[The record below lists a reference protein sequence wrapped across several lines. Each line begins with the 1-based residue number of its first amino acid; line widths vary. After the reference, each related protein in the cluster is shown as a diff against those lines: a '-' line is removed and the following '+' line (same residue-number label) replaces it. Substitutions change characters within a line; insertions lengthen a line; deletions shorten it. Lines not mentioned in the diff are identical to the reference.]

1 VHWRR
6 ILAIVRKD
14 LAAVRRSRTVL
25 LPLVL
30 VPLVF
35 FVLMPVAIGLL
46 ARFLPIDESD
56 AQDLERLLR
65 ALPAAER
72 ERFQALHPGQQLAV
86 IFFSYQFAPLI
97 LIVPLATTMV
107 IAADG
112 IAGERERR
120 TLEALLVT
128 PVRDEELFLGKV
140 LAAALPASLVDWIG
154 ATIAALL
161 AIAVSGI
168 GPPLLPSLSW
178 LILAYLGG
186 PGVAVFGLSIVVLI
200 SSRVR
205 GMQEVS
211 QLSGLVAIPL
221 IGLIVAQGSG
231 LFLLDWR
238 LALAGSL
245 VIWGI
250 AALLLRVGR
259 RSFQREALLRL
270 G

>member
-1 VHWRR
+1 
-6 ILAIVRKD
+6 
-14 LAAVRRSRTVL
+14 
-25 LPLVL
+25 
-30 VPLVF
+30 
-35 FVLMPVAIGLL
+35 
-46 ARFLPIDESD
+46 
-56 AQDLERLLR
+56 
-65 ALPAAER
+65 
-72 ERFQALHPGQQLAV
+72 
-86 IFFSYQFAPLI
+86 
-97 LIVPLATTMV
+97 
-107 IAADG
+107 
-112 IAGERERR
+112 
-120 TLEALLVT
+120 
-128 PVRDEELFLGKV
+128 
-140 LAAALPASLVDWIG
+140 
-154 ATIAALL
+154 
-161 AIAVSGI
+161 
-168 GPPLLPSLSW
+168 
-178 LILAYLGG
+178 
-186 PGVAVFGLSIVVLI
+186 VAVFGLSIVVLI